1 MFSFGHTRMLMSAAL
16 TVWTNNSMLL
26 IVFLVWYVLFS
37 LKAYRL
43 FQWTLLFD
51 HWVTEPTIVTSCNH
65 QDEGWVSFTK
75 EFLCFKHKFANCKCA
90 HNNFQI
96 WTLRAWSKRF
106 SKCWKLCQFVFLSL
120 ERQKNKRRCWA
131 SHCLLYLNLLLHC
144 KLTHMEVSHS
154 VSGFNTVPERKL

>member
-106 SKCWKLCQFVFLSL
+106 SKCNLFSFLLRDRKTREDVRPVIVCFIWIYYYTVNWHIWRWVTVYLGSILCL
-120 ERQKNKRRCWA
+120 KGN
-131 SHCLLYLNLLLHC
+131 
-144 KLTHMEVSHS
+144 
-154 VSGFNTVPERKL
+154 FNAL

>member
-1 MFSFGHTRMLMSAAL
+1 MSLHFVEQSDVTGSQICWARQVVSHNCVTVQVLSAKMFSFGHTRMLMSAAL

-120 ERQKNKRRCWA
+120 ERQKNKRRC
-131 SHCLLYLNLLLHC
+131 
-144 KLTHMEVSHS
+144 
-154 VSGFNTVPERKL
+154 